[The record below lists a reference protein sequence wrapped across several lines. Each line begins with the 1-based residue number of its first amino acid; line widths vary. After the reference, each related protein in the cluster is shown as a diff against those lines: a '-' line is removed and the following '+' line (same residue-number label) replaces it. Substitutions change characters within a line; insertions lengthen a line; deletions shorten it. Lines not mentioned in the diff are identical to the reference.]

1 MEIHTKYYSPPALPS
16 YAPVWH
22 RYAPVWSLSTVY
34 SSDEPS
40 APLEEKAA
48 EGNTTLDQKQVAAV
62 LGTPVPIVFCRR
74 VTRGSITSGGVLI
87 SPPATECR
95 FENDASNTLTAYYR
109 LLLSEG
115 RLAGVQIRDV
125 FQVSCRVG
133 SHAQA
138 YNGPAGSWIAGNAMV
153 NRAGFTMQECPTVCG
168 GGGSY
173 LDISSLSFQCSYPN
187 EDTTWDR
194 QVHVF
199 LRSGTEVSRLLDGVT
214 GPSNNLADLM
224 LLALKRSSRVP
235 DRLIDTT
242 SLLAAARFLDVNG
255 LWFDCIIE
263 ESYNLQDYI
272 YELAPFFLLRPTR
285 SDGKYGLK
293 PLLPTTSTGAI
304 NTGTIDWSWQ
314 FTENELLDR
323 FEIDWVSLVERRPY
337 CSVMTWR
344 QQPDD
349 DLGLIRTV
357 EYRSNRLA
365 ENGPYESTD
374 LSAFCT
380 TENHAV
386 KVAAYNQARRSYVT
400 HTLGIT
406 IKPGPW
412 SADLSQGDIVRVTVP
427 RRTTDEGTTWHDYLY
442 EVGEVSYG
450 NDGEVGLSLIHFP
463 VNSTGKS
470 IVALAVANAVGTGTL
485 LSTGRTGPS
494 CDTNSSSSTSALS
507 VATKQGVGSY
517 EGQTINNENEQQEG
531 DPGGTDEDPTDI
543 KDGGGSGDPVNGD
556 DPVDDPDS
564 SSQVLIID
572 SATGEIVPIT
582 NPFPRVTDSQG
593 NLQYPTGIK
602 ITRSAWSAVFPG
614 GGSSQPQQIQVFSA
628 ATGSALVGAN
638 YKPSA
643 GFTQLTNG
651 LYGPRTCGFTLAG
664 WTYTTSSNGASTS
677 TGTYVYNA
685 YPAFSP
691 LEVAYNTPSDTWNSD
706 TVYFSVEPVITYEL
720 IY

>member
-1 MEIHTKYYSPPALPS
+1 MAVINDQKAINDPGPYNVLGSIYFLGSIS
-16 YAPVWH
+16 GRAP
-22 RYAPVWSLSTVY
+22 TIY
-34 SSDEPS
+34 SSVQDN

-74 VTRGSITSGGVLI
+74 VTRGGVTSGGVLI

-95 FENDASNTLTAYYR
+95 FENDTSNTLTAYYR

-133 SHAQA
+133 THAQA

-199 LRSGTEVSRLLDGVT
+199 IRSGTEVPRLLDGVT

-224 LLALKRSSRVP
+224 LLAYKRSSRVP

-242 SLLAAARFLDVNG
+242 SLLAAAKFLDVNG

-263 ESYNLQDYI
+263 ESHNLQDYI

-285 SDGKYGLK
+285 SNGKYGLK

-314 FTENELLDR
+314 FTENDLLDR
-323 FEIDWVSLVERRPY
+323 FEIDWVSLADRRPY
-337 CSVMTWR
+337 CSVMAWR

-349 DLGLIRTV
+349 DLGLIRTL

-365 ENGPYESTD
+365 ENGPYKSTD

-386 KVAAYNQARRSYVT
+386 KVAAYGQALSSYVT

-406 IKPGPW
+406 LKPGPW
-412 SADLSQGDIVRVTVP
+412 CADLSQGDIVRVTVP
-427 RRTTDEGTTWHDYLY
+427 RRTTGDGTTWHDYLY

-450 NDGEVGLSLIHFP
+450 NDGGLGLSLIHFP

-494 CDTNSSSSTSALS
+494 CDTNSGGLSTT
-507 VATKQGVGSY
+507 VYVIDGTGNGSY
-517 EGQTINNENEQQEG
+517 EDQAINDENDSEETE
-531 DPGGTDEDPTDI
+531 PGGTDENPA
-543 KDGGGSGDPVNGD
+543 DGGFGDPINNDEPTADDIDNTTKIIDTLTFVEYTVVQFPRSSFTPAYPNG
-556 DPVDDPDS
+556 PTSIIFTIS
-564 SSQVLIID
+564 SS
-572 SATGEIVPIT
+572 
-582 NPFPRVTDSQG
+582 
-593 NLQYPTGIK
+593 
-602 ITRSAWSAVFPG
+602 AWLGPGPSG
-614 GGSSQPQQIQVFSA
+614 GGGAGSSSVAVTRQANESWAGYFQIPAYVTSDGIPKSPYYVVYLKNSSGAVRSVVVSA
-628 ATGSALVGAN
+628 
-638 YKPSA
+638 P
-643 GFTQLTNG
+643 
-651 LYGPRTCGFTLAG
+651 
-664 WTYTTSSNGASTS
+664 
-677 TGTYVYNA
+677 
-685 YPAFSP
+685 
-691 LEVAYNTPSDTWNSD
+691 
-706 TVYFSVEPVITYEL
+706 VEPGVPGTANPPSFTVTPVVTLDQY
-720 IY
+720 YG

>member
-1 MEIHTKYYSPPALPS
+1 MGFGF
-16 YAPVWH
+16 
-22 RYAPVWSLSTVY
+22 STVY
-34 SSDEPS
+34 LSGQAST
-40 APLEEKAA
+40 PLEEKAA
-48 EGNTTLDQKQVAAV
+48 KGNTTLDQKQVAAV

-74 VTRGSITSGGVLI
+74 VTRGGITSGGVLT

-95 FENDASNTLTAYYR
+95 FENNTSNTLTAYYR

-133 SHAQA
+133 THAQA

-153 NRAGFTMQECPTVCG
+153 NRPGYTMQECPTVCG

-199 LRSGTEVSRLLDGVT
+199 LRSGTEVPRLLDGVT
-214 GPSNNLADLM
+214 GPSNNLADLT

-242 SLLAAARFLDVNG
+242 SLLAAAKFLDVNG
-255 LWFDCIIE
+255 LWFDCIIK
-263 ESYNLQDYI
+263 ESHNLQDYI

-285 SDGKYGLK
+285 SNGKYGLK

-304 NTGTIDWSWQ
+304 NTGTIDWRWQ

-323 FEIDWVSLVERRPY
+323 FEIDWVSLADRQPY

-344 QQPDD
+344 QQPED

-365 ENGPYESTD
+365 ENGPYKSTD

-386 KVAAYNQARRSYVT
+386 KVAAYGQALSNHVT

-406 IKPGPW
+406 LKPGPW

-450 NDGEVGLSLIHFP
+450 NDGGVGLSLIHFP

-470 IVALAVANAVGTGTL
+470 IVALVVANAVGTGTL

-494 CDTNSSSSTSALS
+494 CDTNSGSST
-507 VATKQGVGSY
+507 VDVTEGTGGGSY
-517 EGQTINNENEQQEG
+517 EEQAVNYKDDNKETE
-531 DPGGTDEDPTDI
+531 PGGTDENPA
-543 KDGGGSGDPVNGD
+543 DGGFGEPVNNDEPTVDDIDNTTKIVDTLTFAEYTLVPFSRSIFTPTYPNGPTSITFSQSNYGFAHDGSEFLLGSSSRGLGTVTRAGSELWAGYYHRKAYIESTGRVYLPYYIIYLKSLSGAIRSVFVGD
-556 DPVDDPDS
+556 DFTYWP
-564 SSQVLIID
+564 
-572 SATGEIVPIT
+572 E
-582 NPFPRVTDSQG
+582 
-593 NLQYPTGIK
+593 
-602 ITRSAWSAVFPG
+602 
-614 GGSSQPQQIQVFSA
+614 
-628 ATGSALVGAN
+628 GSANPPEFVV
-638 YKPSA
+638 
-643 GFTQLTNG
+643 T
-651 LYGPRTCGFTLAG
+651 
-664 WTYTTSSNGASTS
+664 
-677 TGTYVYNA
+677 
-685 YPAFSP
+685 
-691 LEVAYNTPSDTWNSD
+691 
-706 TVYFSVEPVITYEL
+706 PVITLQAY
-720 IY
+720 YG